1 MTDGSNPYAPPPAGG
16 PPTNP
21 SHNPYA
27 PPSARIGTA
36 GGDVG
41 EAEEIRRQYLNHE
54 ASIRSVGCLYVWGGI
69 FALVVAGIGVLS
81 LPFVF
86 FMGEGEATEAMG
98 GAGFVVIVILL
109 YGGLGALNYWLG
121 KGLRQLDPKV
131 RTLAT
136 VLFVIG
142 LIGFPVGTMLSLYF
156 LYLLHS
162 EKGKRVMTPE
172 YQQIVEL
179 TPHIKYKTSWIAWLA
194 LILLIAFIITVVVLV
209 SA

>member
-1 MTDGSNPYAPPPAGG
+1 MTDESNPYAPPPPEGRPA
-16 PPTNP
+16 NP

-41 EAEEIRRQYLNHE
+41 EAETIRRQYLNHE
-54 ASIRSVGCLYVWGGI
+54 ASLRSVGCLYLWGGI
-69 FALVVAGIGVLS
+69 FALAVAAIGVVA
-81 LPFVF
+81 LPFMF
-86 FMGEGEATEAMG
+86 FMGSGETAESLG
-98 GAGFVVIVILL
+98 GAGFYLVIVAL

-121 KGLRQLDPKV
+121 KGLRKLDPKV

-142 LIGFPVGTMLSLYF
+142 LLGFPVGTILSLYF

-162 EKGKRVMTPE
+162 EKGRRVMTAE
-172 YQQIVEL
+172 YRWIVEL

-194 LILLIAFIITVVVLV
+194 LVLLVVFIIVIFVLV